1 MRELVRDTS
10 APDIDLSYVTNL
22 LKQTKVNK
30 SPGPDNISGRVL
42 KSCASQLSGILKV
55 IFTQSLQLQ
64 TVPKVWK
71 HATIVP
77 VAKTKSPKVR
87 PIALTSLVMKVFEK
101 LVKKEVLKQVNGLLD
116 PLQFAYQAGRGVE
129 DANLFLINV
138 LVKHLEAPK
147 THARLLFV
155 DFSSAFN
162 TIQPYLLAEK
172 LT

>member
-1 MRELVRDTS
+1 MKLMTGLQKCNNNSVSLNGFTSNMQLADELNKFYLRFNVDVFNDKISNMRELVRDTS

-71 HATIVP
+71 QL
-77 VAKTKSPKVR
+77 SP
-87 PIALTSLVMKVFEK
+87 L
-101 LVKKEVLKQVNGLLD
+101 LKQ
-116 PLQFAYQAGRGVE
+116 
-129 DANLFLINV
+129 
-138 LVKHLEAPK
+138 KAPK
-147 THARLLFV
+147 
-155 DFSSAFN
+155 S
-162 TIQPYLLAEK
+162 
-172 LT
+172 